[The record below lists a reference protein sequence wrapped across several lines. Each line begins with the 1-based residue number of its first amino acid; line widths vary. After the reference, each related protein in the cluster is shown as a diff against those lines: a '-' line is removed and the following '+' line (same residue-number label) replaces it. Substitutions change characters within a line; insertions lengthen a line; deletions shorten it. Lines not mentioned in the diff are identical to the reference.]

1 MQAVVGAVP
10 EHGRGRSDPRAQ
22 KWSGQYPSTVV
33 VCAVPE
39 HISGLGSIHDHLRCL
54 YYYFVYFSLFSAKA
68 SLTRLVK
75 KVNRYS
81 TSICHLP
88 FFFCFYFANS
98 RLTPVLRCVSVGPL
112 APSTKRRVHC

>member
-81 TSICHLP
+81 TSFCLL
-88 FFFCFYFANS
+88 FFFANS
-98 RLTPVLRCVSVGPL
+98 RLTPVLRCVSVGL
-112 APSTKRRVHC
+112 LTPSTKRRVHC

>member
-1 MQAVVGAVP
+1 MVGAVP

-81 TSICHLP
+81 TSFCLL
-88 FFFCFYFANS
+88 FFFCKQ
-98 RLTPVLRCVSVGPL
+98 SVDTCIEVCQCGPPYTVNEEARTL
-112 APSTKRRVHC
+112 LMK